1 MTRAT
6 IPAGLAAVL
15 SLALMAGCT
24 AVLPPVSN
32 PAPVVPA
39 VEPLPAVLP
48 PPAPPRDRLVT
59 AIEQNGC
66 LLTAE
71 NAGAILLR
79 ANLTQAEVREL
90 VPQLA
95 AEGRAEVAASGTIRI
110 LSDNCV

>member
-6 IPAGLAAVL
+6 MTAGLAAMA
-15 SLALMAGCT
+15 LALMAGCT

-32 PAPVVPA
+32 PAPAAMPDPVP
-39 VEPLPAVLP
+39 VTLP
-48 PPAPPRDRLVT
+48 PPAPPKDRLVA

-95 AEGRAEVAASGTIRI
+95 SEGRAEVAASGTIRI